1 MHRNKIIDY
10 LLLIAALALVTMA
23 ILNGITA
30 VTDLTYDHNDL
41 DQGGKNLKIKAF
53 EKIDKVLAS
62 KKESRNFIFKG
73 PVASPFRPLSG
84 QVVQRRKMGKAAQ
97 TVYKNLFLKGTL
109 IKEGA
114 LAIIEDEDGKT
125 FICRQGEKVH
135 DRLIVNVGEDQV
147 TIKDDNGTTVLK
159 VRE

>member
-1 MHRNKIIDY
+1 MRQNKLLDY
-10 LLLIAALALVTMA
+10 ILLIAALGMLTMVIINSVTV
-23 ILNGITA
+23 
-30 VTDLTYDHNDL
+30 VTDIAYSSDEIDN
-41 DQGGKNLKIKAF
+41 QGRNLKIKAF
-53 EKIDKVLAS
+53 EKINRALES
-62 KKESRNFIFKG
+62 KGETRNFVFSG
-73 PVASPFRPLSG
+73 TVSSPFRPLSTQG
-84 QVVQRRKMGKAAQ
+84 VGRRKTGKTVK
-97 TVYKNLFLKGTL
+97 TVYKTLFLKGTL

-135 DRLIVNVGEDQV
+135 NRLIVKVGEDEV